1 MRPTSILPLFALC
14 ACVTGTQPAQQR
26 DGRLL
31 REMVQQER
39 WAGEAVAGLP
49 SPDELEAVR
58 SGDRDAVADARKRWR
73 RLLSAVERTTW
84 IREAAPE
91 ALRAAQGDA
100 QAEQEVIS
108 TFERAGREREEA
120 LAAAGELARALAR
133 SPARDALSLEELRRA
148 LLTMRSAR
156 ESEQRLAAQ
165 LARGVAADGGSGAVQ
180 RLAPSSVTIP
190 KPFIDA
196 AAAYLAAH
204 PGQEKALD
212 GWPSQLAEERT
223 QIRAALAN
231 REVTAA
237 APRRA
242 ATDGGSAEPAD
253 AGPGDSI
260 AADGSDE
267 AGSTAD
273 WSRELK
279 VAGDAKKLLARRGP
293 PVSILLRPDGLFAL
307 RYEEKR
313 SCGVDQC
320 DSTVDYLFNATGKL
334 VRDEVIS
341 QKQ

>member
-1 MRPTSILPLFALC
+1 
-14 ACVTGTQPAQQR
+14 
-26 DGRLL
+26 
-31 REMVQQER
+31 MVQQER
-39 WAGEAVAGLP
+39 WAGEAVAGRP

-120 LAAAGELARALAR
+120 LAAAGELARALAQ
-133 SPARDALSLEELRRA
+133 SSARNALSLEELRKA
-148 LLTMRSAR
+148 LLTTRSAR

-180 RLAPSSVTIP
+180 RLAPASVTIP

-196 AAAYLAAH
+196 TAAYLAAH

-231 REVTAA
+231 REVTGA
-237 APRRA
+237 APRP
-242 ATDGGSAEPAD
+242 ATDAGSAEPAD
-253 AGPGDSI
+253 AGPGDAI

-293 PVSILLRPDGLFAL
+293 PASILLRADGLFAL

-334 VRDEVIS
+334 VRDEVVS